1 MHDESKERGR
11 TCSGRPVSS
20 EVTEEIGDNFGD
32 FFENVEFF
40 LTRSRKNLKIFF
52 GDNVSSPITGVRV

>member
-1 MHDESKERGR
+1 MHDESKERR
-11 TCSGRPVSS
+11 TCSSGPVSS

-40 LTRSRKNLKIFF
+40 LTRSRKNLKLFF